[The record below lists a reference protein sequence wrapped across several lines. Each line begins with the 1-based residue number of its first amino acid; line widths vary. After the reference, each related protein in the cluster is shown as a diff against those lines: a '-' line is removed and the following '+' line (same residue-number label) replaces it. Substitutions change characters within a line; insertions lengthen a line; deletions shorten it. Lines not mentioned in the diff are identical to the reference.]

1 LTLAARNSSFAQYV
15 KKIGGEEKIIIS
27 KAEGEK
33 INIAFDSLNNV
44 VSYQSSKIDSL
55 LRLNKAVK
63 DSLKLEVAS
72 LFRAKDALVYQNTI
86 NLDTLNDYKSKY
98 YKSIEKYNQYKTEIK
113 YELKLHVL
121 DGLFLGLLVYFL
133 YSQMK

>member
-1 LTLAARNSSFAQYV
+1 MTLAARNSSFAQYV

-33 INIAFDSLNNV
+33 INLAFDSLNNV

-55 LRLNKAVK
+55 LKLNREVK

-72 LFRAKDALVYQNTI
+72 LFRAKDALVYQNTV